1 MRAYWTLVRRE
12 LGALFFSW
20 IGYVVIAV
28 VLFLLGMISWDL
40 LDRLNGEANDQP
52 LTSVFYSTIYFWGI
66 LLLAAPVITMR
77 SFALEKSSGTY
88 ETLMTSPVT
97 DFQVVMAKFSGA
109 MAFYG
114 LMCLPLLSWLFV
126 ARPFSNDSTVLEAG
140 TIAST
145 FLGIILW
152 GSLYIS
158 LGCLASAF
166 TRSQIIAVILS
177 MASGAGLFVIGYFA
191 TAASAQTGWKGQLF
205 AHLGLTE
212 HMQNFAR
219 GVVDTRPVI
228 FYLSFTVLFLFF
240 TLKVVE
246 SRRWK

>member
-20 IGYVVIAV
+20 IAYVVIAV
-28 VLFLLGMISWDL
+28 VMLLLGLISWDL
-40 LDRLNGEANDQP
+40 LERLNNEAIDQP

-88 ETLMTSPVT
+88 ETLMTSPVN
-97 DFQVVMAKFSGA
+97 DLEVVLAKFSGA
-109 MAFYG
+109 MAFYA

-126 ARPFSNDSTVLEAG
+126 ARPFSNDSTVLEPG

-145 FLGIILW
+145 FLGILLW

-158 LGCLASAF
+158 LGCLASAI

-177 MASGAGLFVIGYFA
+177 MAAGAGLFVVGYFS
-191 TAASAQTGWKGQLF
+191 TAFNSQPGWRGEIF
-205 AHLGLTE
+205 AHLGVTE

-219 GVVDTRPVI
+219 GIVDTRPVV
-228 FYLSFTVLFLFF
+228 FYVSFTLFFLFL